1 MPSNHSTYP
10 APTTNAD
17 DDWNAG
23 ESLTTVAGWVEVVRL
38 AGAAVGDTVSSGL
51 GCNFHGFG
59 LVLDTAGQVGVHVYH
74 AISYRYR
81 SASDKG
87 KHRPWLGAADAM
99 IARATNAMTVEA
111 DENFIVD
118 DFWIHKGNCWWIP

>member
-51 GCNFHGFG
+51 GCYFHGFG
-59 LVLDTAGQVGVHVYH
+59 LVLDTAGRVGVHVCNVVGS
-74 AISYRYR
+74 ISTRVGCSKIALTLAR
-81 SASDKG
+81 SSRCHDSKSRESDDG
-87 KHRPWLGAADAM
+87 RRG
-99 IARATNAMTVEA
+99 
-111 DENFIVD
+111 
-118 DFWIHKGNCWWIP
+118 